1 MDTRDELIEALRT
14 HNWFYP
20 MSDDHG
26 VWTRGQDQWERIQS
40 LASKVADG
48 QELIAKYRKPIH

>member
-14 HNWFYP
+14 HDWYYR
-20 MSDDHG
+20 MSDDSRAYR
-26 VWTRGQDQWERIQS
+26 RGQDQWERIQS
-40 LASKVADG
+40 LASQVDDG